1 MGIKRIVIAG
11 NRTEKETSLR
21 NRYCQTVF
29 QVGGL
34 PVLVSVENAA
44 EAQAYA
50 EAFDALLLPGG
61 NDLPGVLFGQAQHPV
76 AECDSPL
83 HDQSDRLLWEAF
95 HASGKRVLGICRGMQ
110 AVNVF
115 CGGTL
120 FQHLPDVFDPVLWHA
135 GNIYGRHDVFV
146 QEDSMLAQVFGGGE
160 RRCNSS
166 HHQAVDRL
174 GKALHA
180 VAFAPDGVMEA
191 AEGENTLLV
200 QFHPEAMGEEGAG
213 VLKWLLQ

>member
-1 MGIKRIVIAG
+1 METRRIVIAG
-11 NRTEKETSLR
+11 NRTEKETNMR
-21 NRYCQTVF
+21 NTYARAVLQA
-29 QVGGL
+29 GGL
-34 PVLVSVENAA
+34 PVLVSVENAQ

-61 NDLPGVLFGQAQHPV
+61 NDLPGALFGQEQHPA

-83 HDQSDRLLWEAF
+83 RDQSDRLLWEAF
-95 HASGKRVLGICRGMQ
+95 HAAGKRVLGICRGMQ
-110 AVNVF
+110 AINVF

-120 FQHLPDVFDPVLWHA
+120 FQHLPDAFDPVLWHA
-135 GNIYGRHDVFV
+135 GNGKGRHGVFV
-146 QEDSMLAQVFGGGE
+146 EEGSALAQAFGGGE

-174 GKALHA
+174 GKGLRAT
-180 VAFAPDGVMEA
+180 AFAPDGVMEA

-200 QFHPEAMGEEGAG
+200 QFHPEIMGEEGIGILA
-213 VLKWLLQ
+213 WLLR